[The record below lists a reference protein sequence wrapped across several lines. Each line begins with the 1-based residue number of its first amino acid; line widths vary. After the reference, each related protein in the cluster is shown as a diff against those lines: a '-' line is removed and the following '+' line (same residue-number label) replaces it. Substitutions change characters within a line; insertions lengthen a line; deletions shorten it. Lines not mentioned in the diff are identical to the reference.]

1 MPKPNISR
9 VRHLFKTV
17 TWRVVGTLDTVLI
30 GWLVTGDPKIGL
42 TIGSCELVTKMVLY
56 YLHERVW
63 YQIDFG
69 VKR

>member
-1 MPKPNISR
+1 MSKPNISR
-9 VRHLFKTV
+9 VRHALKTV
-17 TWRVVGTLDTVLI
+17 TWRAVGTLDTVLI
-30 GWLVTGDPKIGL
+30 GWFITGDPKIGL
-42 TIGSCELVTKMVLY
+42 TIGSCELFTKMVLY